1 MTKQIQV
8 AVEEVICP
16 TSGKIYLAPC
26 QVRCPLKMNIQR
38 SHTAVSQL
46 SIKPDDKLLIDIGK
60 EMFEQNPLFPI
71 LCGNI
76 CGLCEGECN
85 YKDETGAIRRRKIIW
100 PIGKVY
106 LKYLDKVPK
115 LTTPTK
121 AKIAV
126 VGGGPG
132 GIMCAYEL
140 SKKGYSVTIFDK
152 NPELGGALRY
162 IPKYRLPTKILN
174 SLLSNII
181 RIANI
186 KVKTGVIIGKDGK
199 SLSDLKKDGYKAIF
213 MATGTPSPRN
223 LPIMQGTPE
232 SKEIMKKLAQGDDS
246 HGVKFGLNL
255 LYEVDRG
262 DFSIDQYK
270 GKKVIVV
277 GGGNVA
283 FDVARTARRLG
294 GKVTLM
300 CLECADKSCID
311 GIPADL
317 EEIEGAEEEGI
328 KIIYSR
334 GVYGLETKKGNFKS
348 VRTVLCK
355 SVFTKEGQ
363 FNPKFDTCEL
373 DYLDGD
379 LLLITIGQA
388 PDRDIYQNEG
398 LLNEKGR
405 IDVDPVNLMSN
416 RKKGVFIG
424 GDVKK
429 IGFASEAMR
438 DGITAAAAI
447 DRYIKGKDLKKGLEE
462 KEYEEAETPH
472 RLIYKEQPEIILK
485 PPKERMN
492 FEPFEKEYSWEEVIE
507 EATRCLYCGPCKSC
521 KGCVFLD
528 YQDKIP
534 DIEVDENLC
543 SGCAVCIALC
553 PYDALK
559 LKEGKEHPVLEI
571 DVLKCKRC
579 GACVTA
585 CPSNAIIIKDDLG
598 KTISSI
604 DKVKI
609 KKVQS
614 KKPQNKKKN
623 TSKKQVKSKK
633 EEKNESIFKKI
644 KKFFT

>member
-1 MTKQIQV
+1 MSKKIQV

-16 TSGKIYLAPC
+16 VNGKIYLPPC

-46 SIKPDDKLLIDIGK
+46 SVKPDEKLLVKIGK

-71 LCGNI
+71 LCGNV
-76 CGLCEGECN
+76 CGLCEEECN

-100 PIGKVY
+100 PVGKVF
-106 LKYLDKVPK
+106 LKYLDKIPK
-115 LTTPTK
+115 LPAPTK
-121 AKIAV
+121 GKVAV

-132 GIMCAYEL
+132 GLMCAYEL
-140 SKKGYSVTIFDK
+140 SKKGYAVTIFER
-152 NPELGGALRY
+152 NPDLGGALRY
-162 IPKYRLPTKILN
+162 IPKYRLPTKTLN
-174 SLLSNII
+174 SLFDNVI

-186 KVKTGVIIGKDGK
+186 KVKTGVSIGKDGK
-199 SLSDLKKDGYKAIF
+199 SLDDLKKEGFKAIF

-223 LPIMQGTPE
+223 LPLMQDAPE
-232 SKEIMKKLAQGDDS
+232 VKEIMQKLREGDDS

-262 DFSIDQYK
+262 DYSINQYK

-300 CLECADKSCID
+300 CLECADKTVKD
-311 GIPADL
+311 GIPADV

-334 GVYGLETKKGNFKS
+334 GVHSIETKKGNFRRVK
-348 VRTVLCK
+348 TVLCK
-355 SVFTKEGQ
+355 SVFTKDGQ
-363 FNPKFDTCEL
+363 FHPEFDTCKI
-373 DYLDGD
+373 DYLKGD

-388 PDRDIYQNEG
+388 PDRDIYQNER

-405 IDVDPVNLMSN
+405 LDVDPITLMSN

-424 GDVKK
+424 GDVKQ

-438 DGITAAAAI
+438 DGSAAAESI
-447 DRYIKGKDLKKGLEE
+447 DRFIKGKDLKSGREE
-462 KEYEEAETPH
+462 LEYEEAETPF
-472 RLIYKEQPEIILK
+472 RLIYKDQPEIILK
-485 PPKERMN
+485 PAKERMN
-492 FEPFEKEYSWEEVIE
+492 FEPFEKEYDWDEVIA

-528 YQDKIP
+528 YQEEIP
-534 DIEVDENLC
+534 DICVDEDLC
-543 SGCAVCIALC
+543 SGCAVCVSLC
-553 PYDALK
+553 PYDALS
-559 LKEGKEHPVLEI
+559 LKKVGDKSVLEI
-571 DVLKCKRC
+571 DKLKCKRC
-579 GACVTA
+579 GVCVTA
-585 CPSNAIIIKDDLG
+585 CPSGAITIADDLNVR
-598 KTISSI
+598 TL
-604 DKVKI
+604 DKHV
-609 KKVQS
+609 S
-614 KKPQNKKKN
+614 KKP
-623 TSKKQVKSKK
+623 VKAKA
-633 EEKNESIFKKI
+633 IVR
-644 KKFFT
+644 

>member
-1 MTKQIQV
+1 MPKQIQI

-16 TSGKIYLAPC
+16 VNGKIYLPPC

-46 SIKPDDKLLIDIGK
+46 SVKPDEKFLLKIGK

-71 LCGNI
+71 LCGNV
-76 CGLCEGECN
+76 CGLCEEECN
-85 YKDETGAIRRRKIIW
+85 YKDETGSIRRRKIIW
-100 PIGKVY
+100 PVGKVF
-106 LKYLDKVPK
+106 LKYLDKIPK
-115 LTTPTK
+115 FPTPTK
-121 AKIAV
+121 GKVAV

-132 GIMCAYEL
+132 GLMCAYEL
-140 SKKGYSVTIFDK
+140 SKKGYAVTIFER
-152 NPELGGALRY
+152 NPNLGGALRY

-174 SLLSNII
+174 SLFENIV

-186 KVKTGVIIGKDGK
+186 KVKTGVSIGKDGR
-199 SLSDLKKDGYKAIF
+199 SLGDLKKEGFKAIF

-223 LPIMQGTPE
+223 LPLMQDTPDV
-232 SKEIMKKLAQGDDS
+232 KEIMQKLREGDDS

-262 DFSIDQYK
+262 DYSINQYK

-300 CLECADKSCID
+300 CLECADKTVKD
-311 GIPADL
+311 GIPADV

-334 GVYGLETKKGNFKS
+334 GVHSIETKKGNFRRVK
-348 VRTVLCK
+348 TVLCK
-355 SVFTKEGQ
+355 SVFTKDGQ
-363 FNPKFDTCEL
+363 FHPEFDTCKI
-373 DYLDGD
+373 DYLKGD

-405 IDVDPVNLMSN
+405 LDVDPTTLMSN

-424 GDVKK
+424 GDVKQ

-438 DGITAAAAI
+438 DGSTAAESI
-447 DRYIKGKDLKKGLEE
+447 DRLIKGRDMKAGREE
-462 KEYEEAETPH
+462 KQYEEAETPF
-472 RLIYKEQPEIILK
+472 RLIYKDQPEIILK
-485 PPKERMN
+485 PAKERMN
-492 FEPFEKEYSWEEVIE
+492 FEPFEKEYDWDEVIA

-528 YQDKIP
+528 YQEEIP
-534 DIEVDENLC
+534 DICVDEDLC
-543 SGCAVCIALC
+543 SGCAVCVSLC
-553 PYDALK
+553 PYDALS
-559 LKEGKEHPVLEI
+559 LKKVGDKFVLEI
-571 DVLKCKRC
+571 DDLKCKRC
-579 GACVTA
+579 GVCVTA
-585 CPSNAIIIKDDLG
+585 CPSGAITIADDLNI
-598 KTISSI
+598 KTL
-604 DKVKI
+604 DKQV
-609 KKVQS
+609 S
-614 KKPQNKKKN
+614 KKPMK
-623 TSKKQVKSKK
+623 VKA
-633 EEKNESIFKKI
+633 IVR
-644 KKFFT
+644 